1 MRRRSTTEVRRL
13 LVDASERI
21 FRIKGF
27 GRATIDEIADAA
39 GVSLSVVF
47 RHFPTKGDL
56 FREALIAPFVESLQ
70 AFTDAWKRSF
80 TEPADE
86 EQIMRVLIG
95 GLYDNLRSHDE
106 AIAGL
111 LTAQDSLD
119 PDTTAEIERLFS
131 DVFAQLQIMG
141 EQEADRR
148 PWIRGEGMD
157 LNARLLVG
165 MVTATV
171 VYRRWYLPGGRNRIS
186 RERLVTH
193 MTNLMLYGLRLA
205 PADDPTPVDGGGGLR
220 DPGRSPD
227 RPV

>member
-1 MRRRSTTEVRRL
+1 MRRRSTAEVRRL
-13 LVDASERI
+13 LIDASERI

-56 FREALIAPFVESLQ
+56 FREALIAPFMESLQ

-80 TEPADE
+80 AEPANED
-86 EQIMRVLIG
+86 QIMRVLIG

-119 PDTTAEIERLFS
+119 AGTTDEIERLFS
-131 DVFAQLQIMG
+131 DVFAQLQNMG

-148 PWIRGEGMD
+148 PWISAEGMD

-205 PADDPTPVDGGGGLR
+205 PPVEDKPSRG
-220 DPGRSPD
+220 
-227 RPV
+227 

>member
-1 MRRRSTTEVRRL
+1 MRRRSTAEVRRL
-13 LVDASERI
+13 LLDASGRI
-21 FRIKGF
+21 FRVKGF

-70 AFTDAWKRSF
+70 VFTDAWKRSF

-86 EQIMRVLIG
+86 NQVMRELITD
-95 GLYDNLRSHDE
+95 LYDSLRTHDE
-106 AIAGL
+106 AVAGL
-111 LTAQDSLD
+111 LSAQESLD
-119 PDTTAEIERLFS
+119 PETTAEIERLFN
-131 DVFAQLQIMG
+131 DVFAQLRLMG
-141 EQEADRR
+141 ELEADRR
-148 PWIRGEGMD
+148 AWFSGEGMD

-171 VYRRWYLPGGRNRIS
+171 AYRRWFLPSGRQRIS
-186 RERLVTH
+186 RERLITH

-205 PADDPTPVDGGGGLR
+205 PPEEAGTTLPHRATAE
-220 DPGRSPD
+220 PGP
-227 RPV
+227 PQP

>member
-1 MRRRSTTEVRRL
+1 MRRRSTAEVRRL

-21 FRIKGF
+21 FRVKGF

-70 AFTDAWKRSF
+70 TFTDAWKRSF
-80 TEPADE
+80 SEPSDE

-106 AIAGL
+106 AITGL

-119 PDTTAEIERLFS
+119 VDTTAEIDRLFA
-131 DVFAQLQIMG
+131 DVFAQLQNMG

-148 PWIRGEGMD
+148 TWIKGEGMD

-171 VYRRWYLPGGRNRIS
+171 VYRRWFMPAGRNRIS

-193 MTNLMLYGLRLA
+193 MTNLILYGLRLT
-205 PADDPTPVDGGGGLR
+205 PPDEDEPTV
-220 DPGRSPD
+220 RSLGSTSSGAH
-227 RPV
+227 